1 MTLSLWLCWKV
12 PAGHV
17 DYHHDQIEANIPE
30 LGGMVLASFEEP
42 IQFDSL
48 IAAFR

>member
-1 MTLSLWLCWKV
+1 MTLSRWLCWKV

-42 IQFDSL
+42 IQFDTL